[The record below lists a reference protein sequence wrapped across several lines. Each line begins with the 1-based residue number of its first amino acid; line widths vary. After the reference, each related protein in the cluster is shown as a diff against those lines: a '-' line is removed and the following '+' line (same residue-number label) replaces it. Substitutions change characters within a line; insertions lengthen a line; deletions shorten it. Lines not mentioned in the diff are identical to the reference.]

1 MFYPLPV
8 FIGLRYLKGCSGDKL
23 GRFISYMSTAGITI
37 GVMALIT
44 VLSVMNG
51 FEGQL
56 KDRILSVLP
65 QAIIAGDA
73 KFPPDAKTVVQWKGI
88 VDTAPIVSTDVVI
101 QSAMSLGVGKL
112 FGIDP
117 QNKEPIRE
125 YMILGSID
133 NLTTGGY
140 RLVIGRQTAIRLDVS
155 LGDKVRVIITSAS
168 HFTPIGRIPSQRNF
182 NIVGIYDTATD
193 LDGQLMFA
201 NINDVVRLMRLSPT
215 QPADIRLFIDE
226 PFDVPSLKVK
236 AESLGYEWSDWR
248 ELRGELFQ
256 AVKMEKNM
264 MGLMLSLIILVAAFN
279 IISALIMVVMDKQI
293 EIAILRTQGMQQG
306 DIVSLF
312 VVQGATSG
320 IIGAVL
326 GGIVGT
332 LMSLKINEIMNLL
345 NINLL
350 GNDLLLPVIMK
361 PIQVFYVVVGAI
373 ILSLIAT
380 LFPSI
385 KASYVCPAEVLRYE

>member
-8 FIGLRYLKGCSGDKL
+8 FIGLRYLKGCSGDKF

-101 QSAMSLGVGKL
+101 QSAISLGVGKL

-193 LDGQLMFA
+193 LDDQLMFA

-385 KASYVCPAEVLRYE
+385 KASYVSPAEVLRYE

>member
-8 FIGLRYLKGCSGDKL
+8 FIGLRYLKGCSGDKF

-101 QSAMSLGVGKL
+101 QSAISLGVGKL

-385 KASYVCPAEVLRYE
+385 KASYVSPAEVLRYE